1 MKYAIDRG
9 YRHIDTGLT
18 YGSEKDIG
26 VALKEK
32 IAEGVIKREDMFITT
47 KVMPNEDLSTMVVS
61 FIISYYSFG
70 VSIMNQIRLS
80 MVADWLWKTWD

>member
-47 KVMPNEDLSTMVVS
+47 KVMPNEYQLWWSPLS
-61 FIISYYSFG
+61 FPIIALVYPS
-70 VSIMNQIRLS
+70 
-80 MVADWLWKTWD
+80 